1 MLSAGH
7 IAGFFRK
14 KEKGMFGTHWQFSA
28 GIFLLIEE
36 ISLPNLRS
44 MEMHAPELQT
54 GQAAV
59 SSPGVFENLEKV
71 GVLRKQPEVA
81 AHPLVIDTSA
91 CIHLCCPDSCV
102 Q

>member
-44 MEMHAPELQT
+44 MEMHALEL
-54 GQAAV
+54 
-59 SSPGVFENLEKV
+59 
-71 GVLRKQPEVA
+71 
-81 AHPLVIDTSA
+81 
-91 CIHLCCPDSCV
+91 
-102 Q
+102 